1 MSLGVRRLVD
11 LIVLVLVAL
20 SAVLV
25 LRIVEASRGVP
36 LLVDLIVLVPVGL
49 IVALRL
55 DAVGLLAVPVGQV
68 RLLRERTMPVRIVDP
83 MVGPALLV
91 GMPPTRTPTRGQQA
105 AGLVAQ
111 DLLGVTVGDRSEAL
125 GFLGLLRQLRVVTS
139 GPVEIAIS
147 PLLPSVLVHPVQLG
161 VLVAP
166 TEPFGTLRS

>member
-1 MSLGVRRLVD
+1 MSLGVRRLVG
-11 LIVLVLVAL
+11 LIVLVLAAL
-20 SAVLV
+20 SAVLD

-68 RLLRERTMPVRIVDP
+68 RLLRERTMPVPIVDP

-91 GMPPTRTPTRGQQA
+91 GMPRTQTPTRVRVGV
-105 AGLVAQ
+105 GLVVR
-111 DLLGVTVGDRSEAL
+111 DLLGATVGDQSEAL
-125 GFLGLLRQLRVVTS
+125 GFLVLLRQLRVVTS
-139 GPVEIAIS
+139 GLVEIAIS
-147 PLLPSVLVHPVQLG
+147 PSLPSVLVHPVQLG

-166 TEPFGTLRS
+166 TEPFGTPLC